1 MAESGRVQ
9 SNKFQSQKVQP
20 QAEPTFL
27 WHDYETFGADP
38 RRHRA
43 SQFAAIRTDAD
54 FNEIGEPLTLYARPA
69 DDDLPS
75 PQACLIT
82 GITPQAALRRGVPE
96 VEFAARIQA
105 EMSVPGTCS
114 LGYNSLRFDD
124 EVSRHLFYRNLFDPY
139 AREWQNGNSRWD
151 LIDAV
156 RAFHAV
162 RPDGIEWP
170 KREDGAPSF
179 KLEHLTAANGI
190 EHEGAHD
197 ALADVRATIG
207 LARLLRARNAKFFD
221 YLLSLRSKRRV
232 AGLLDVDAR
241 KPMLHISRRYPASRG
256 CSALVVP
263 LAMHP
268 SNPNGVIVYDLAV
281 DPAPLFSLTPEEIR
295 ARIFV
300 SDNELA
306 EGETRIPLK
315 VVHLNRSPVLLPIA
329 TADDAVAKRV
339 GLDRALC
346 EQHWQALVQNPE
358 SSSKAA
364 LAFAESPPDPPSDP
378 DLMLYSGGFFSPHDR
393 QVMERVH
400 ATSPDDLGTTAF
412 AFQDPRLEEMLF
424 RLRARSYP
432 DTLDSEEKSQWDAF
446 RWARMNDAKSGGVT
460 LKDFARE
467 IERLNQTSLEDRER
481 QVLEELVMYVESIM
495 PEQAFDAY

>member
-1 MAESGRVQ
+1 MARSGTA
-9 SNKFQSQKVQP
+9 QP
-20 QAEPTFL
+20 QAELTFL

-43 SQFAAIRTDAD
+43 SQFAAIRTDGD

-69 DDDLPS
+69 DDDLPH

-82 GITPQAALRRGVPE
+82 GITPQAALRRGLPE
-96 VEFAARIQA
+96 VEFAARIHA

-139 AREWQNGNSRWD
+139 SREWQNGNSRWD

-156 RAFHAV
+156 RAFHAL

-170 KREDGAPSF
+170 KRDDGAPSF
-179 KLEHLTAANGI
+179 KLEHLSAANGI
-190 EHEGAHD
+190 AHEGAHD

-207 LARLLRARNAKFFD
+207 LARLLRSRNPKFFD
-221 YLLSLRSKRRV
+221 YLLSLRDKRRV
-232 AGLLDVDAR
+232 AGLLDLNAR
-241 KPMLHISRRYPASRG
+241 KPMLHVSRRYPASRG

-281 DPAPLFSLTPEEIR
+281 DPSPLFSLSAEEIR
-295 ARIFV
+295 ARVFV
-300 SDNELA
+300 SESELA
-306 EGETRIPLK
+306 EGEARIPLK

-329 TADDAVAKRV
+329 AADESVAKRL
-339 GLDRALC
+339 GIDRPLC
-346 EQHWQALVQNPE
+346 ERHWQAVVQNPE
-358 SSSKAA
+358 SASKAA
-364 LAFAESPPDPPSDP
+364 MAFAGAPAEPPRDP

-393 QVMERVH
+393 QAMERVH
-400 ATSPDDLGTTAF
+400 ATPAEALGATVF

-432 DTLDSEEKSQWDAF
+432 ETLESEEKSQWEAF
-446 RWARMNDAKSGGVT
+446 RWARMNDPQSGALT
-460 LKDFARE
+460 LKEFARE
-467 IERLNQTSLEDRER
+467 IERLNQTPLNDRER
-481 QVLEELVMYVESIM
+481 QILEELVMYVESIM

>member
-1 MAESGRVQ
+1 MAPS
-9 SNKFQSQKVQP
+9 KAAP
-20 QAEPTFL
+20 ADTEPTFL

-38 RRHRA
+38 RRHRP
-43 SQFAAIRTDAD
+43 SQFAAIRTDRD

-69 DDDLPS
+69 DDDLPH

-82 GITPQAALRRGVPE
+82 GIAPQTALRRGVPE
-96 VEFAARIQA
+96 SEFAARIQA

-124 EVSRHLFYRNLFDPY
+124 EVSRHLFYRNLLDPY

-156 RAFHAV
+156 RAFYAL

-170 KREDGAPSF
+170 ARDDGAPSF

-190 EHEGAHD
+190 AHEGAHD

-207 LARLLRARNAKFFD
+207 MAQLLRARNPKFFD
-221 YLLSLRSKRRV
+221 YLLTLRDKKRV
-232 AGLLDVDAR
+232 AGLLDVTAR
-241 KPMLHISRRYPASRG
+241 KPMLHVSRRYPASRG
-256 CSALVVP
+256 CSALIVP

-281 DPAPLFSLTPEEIR
+281 DPAPLFSLSAEEIR
-295 ARIFV
+295 ARVFA
-300 SDNELA
+300 SDSELS

-329 TADDAVAKRV
+329 AADESVAARL
-339 GLDRALC
+339 GLDRARC
-346 EQHWQALVQNPE
+346 EQHWQALVQNPD
-358 SSSKAA
+358 SASKAA
-364 LAFAESPPDPPSDP
+364 GAFAEAPPEPPRDP

-393 QVMERVH
+393 KAMARVH
-400 ATSPDDLGTTAF
+400 ATPPSDLAETGF

-432 DTLDSEEKSQWDAF
+432 ETLSTEEKSQWEAY
-446 RWARMNDAKSGGVT
+446 RWARLNDPQSGGLT
-460 LKDFARE
+460 LKEFARE
-467 IERLNQTSLEDRER
+467 IERLNQSALADRDR

>member
-1 MAESGRVQ
+1 MA
-9 SNKFQSQKVQP
+9 K
-20 QAEPTFL
+20 AALTFL

-54 FNEIGEPLTLYARPA
+54 FNPIGDPLTLYARPA
-69 DDDLPS
+69 DDDLPN

-82 GITPQAALRRGVPE
+82 GITPQAALRRGLPE
-96 VEFAARIQA
+96 AEFAARILA

-156 RAFHAV
+156 RAFYAL
-162 RPDGIEWP
+162 RPEGIEWP
-170 KREDGAPSF
+170 QREDGAPSF

-190 EHEGAHD
+190 EHAGAHD
-197 ALADVRATIG
+197 ALADVRATIA
-207 LARLLRARNAKFFD
+207 LAQRLRDANPKFFEH
-221 YLLSLRSKRRV
+221 LLSLRDKRRV
-232 AGLLDVDAR
+232 AALLDVEAR
-241 KPMLHISRRYPASRG
+241 KPMLHVSRRYPASRG

-263 LAMHP
+263 LAKHP

-281 DPAPLFSLTPEEIR
+281 DPAPLASLSLEEIK
-295 ARIFV
+295 ARLFV
-300 SDNELA
+300 SESELA
-306 EGETRIPLK
+306 EGESRIPLK

-329 TADDAVAKRV
+329 AVDATVAER
-339 GLDRALC
+339 LSIDRALC
-346 EQHWQALVQNPE
+346 ERHWQALLQNPE
-358 SSSKAA
+358 AASKAA
-364 LAFAESPPDPPSDP
+364 AAFADGPAEPPRDP

-393 QVMERVH
+393 QAMERVH
-400 ATSPDDLGTTAF
+400 ATPPEALGQTGF

-424 RLRARSYP
+424 RMRARSYP
-432 DTLDSEEKSQWDAF
+432 ETLESEEKAQWEAY
-446 RWARMNDAKSGGVT
+446 RWSRMNDPQSGAFT
-460 LKDFARE
+460 LKEFARE
-467 IERLNQTSLEDRER
+467 IERLNQTALDARER

>member
-1 MAESGRVQ
+1 MAQRGTG
-9 SNKFQSQKVQP
+9 QP

-43 SQFAAIRTDAD
+43 SQFAAIRTDGD

-69 DDDLPS
+69 DDDLPH

-82 GITPQAALRRGVPE
+82 GITPQAALRRGLPE
-96 VEFAARIQA
+96 VEFAARIHA

-124 EVSRHLFYRNLFDPY
+124 EVSRHLFYRNLLDPY
-139 AREWQNGNSRWD
+139 SREWQNGNSRWD

-156 RAFHAV
+156 RAFYAL

-170 KREDGAPSF
+170 KRDDGAPSF

-190 EHEGAHD
+190 AHEGAHD
-197 ALADVRATIG
+197 ALSDVRATIG
-207 LARLLRARNAKFFD
+207 LARLLRNCNARFFD
-221 YLLSLRSKRRV
+221 YLLSLRDKRRV
-232 AGLLDVDAR
+232 AGLLDVSAR
-241 KPMLHISRRYPASRG
+241 KPMLHVSRRYPASRG

-268 SNPNGVIVYDLAV
+268 TNPNGVIVYDLAV
-281 DPAPLFSLTPEEIR
+281 DPAPLFALSAEEIR

-300 SDNELA
+300 SDDELA

-329 TADDAVAKRV
+329 AADETVAKRL
-339 GLDRALC
+339 GIDRPLC
-346 EQHWQALVQNPE
+346 ERHWQALVQNPE
-358 SSSKAA
+358 SASKAA
-364 LAFAESPPDPPSDP
+364 MAFADGPAEPPRDP

-393 QVMERVH
+393 KAMERVH
-400 ATSPDDLGTTAF
+400 VTPPEALGTTRF

-432 DTLDSEEKSQWDAF
+432 ETLESEEKAQWEAF
-446 RWARMNDAKSGGVT
+446 RWARMNDAQSGALT
-460 LKDFARE
+460 LKEFARE
-467 IERLNQTSLEDRER
+467 IERLNQTPLSDRER
-481 QVLEELVMYVESIM
+481 QILEELVMYVESIM

>member
-1 MAESGRVQ
+1 MA
-9 SNKFQSQKVQP
+9 
-20 QAEPTFL
+20 QAETTFL

-69 DDDLPS
+69 DDDLPN
-75 PQACLIT
+75 PHACLIT
-82 GITPQAALRRGVPE
+82 GITPQAAMRRGLPE

-151 LIDAV
+151 LIDVV
-156 RAFHAV
+156 RAFHAL
-162 RPDGIEWP
+162 RPEGIEWP
-170 KREDGAPSF
+170 KRDDGAPSF

-190 EHEGAHD
+190 EHVGAHD

-207 LARLLRARNAKFFD
+207 MARLLRERNAKLFD
-221 YLLSLRSKRRV
+221 YLLSLRNKRRV
-232 AGLLDVDAR
+232 AGLLDVTTR
-241 KPMLHISRRYPASRG
+241 KPMLHVSRRYPASRG
-256 CSALVVP
+256 CSALIMP

-281 DPAPLFSLTPEEIR
+281 DPAPLFALSADEIR
-295 ARIFV
+295 ARVFV
-300 SDNELA
+300 SENELA

-315 VVHLNRSPVLLPIA
+315 VVHLNRSPVVLPIA
-329 TADDAVAKRV
+329 AADESVAGRL
-339 GLDRALC
+339 GLDRAAC
-346 EQHWQALVQNPE
+346 ERHWQALMQNPDAT
-358 SSSKAA
+358 SKAA
-364 LAFAESPPDPPSDP
+364 SVFADGPADPPHDP

-393 QVMERVH
+393 QAMERVH
-400 ATSPDDLGTTAF
+400 ATPPEALGTTSF

-432 DTLDSEEKSQWDAF
+432 ETLESEEKAQWDSF
-446 RWARMNDAKSGGVT
+446 RWSRMNDSQSGGLT
-460 LKDFARE
+460 LKEFARE
-467 IERLNQTSLEDRER
+467 IERLNQVSLEDRQR